1 MDITAA
7 DFEREVI
14 DASKTLPVVVDF
26 WAPWCAPCR
35 ALTPVI
41 EKVAAELAGRVKLV
55 KINSDEQSG
64 LAAKYGVRSIPN
76 VIAFKAGRPAA
87 QFLGA
92 VPEGQLRAFMQK
104 LLPSASEEALRRA
117 DALFGENRFDEAE
130 LELAAVKD
138 DPGLEARVEALKQGI
153 AFAKSSGKGP
163 GEDELRAKLASNP
176 ADHEARLALAALYG
190 SKRRYREAMDELL
203 EIVRR
208 AKEWRDGEARRQLL
222 AIFNLAADQPDLVS
236 EYRRKLASAIY

>member
-7 DFEREVI
+7 EFEREVI
-14 DASKTLPVVVDF
+14 EASKTLPVVVDF

-55 KINSDEQSG
+55 KVDSDQQAS
-64 LAAKYGVRSIPN
+64 LAAQYGVRSIPN

-92 VPEGQLRAFMQK
+92 VPEGQVRAFMQK

-117 DALFGENRFDEAE
+117 EAFFADNRLDEAE
-130 LELAAVKD
+130 RELAAVQS
-138 DPGLEARVEALKQGI
+138 DPDLEPRVEALKQGI
-153 AFAKSSGKGP
+153 AFGKSSGKGP
-163 GEDELRAKLASNP
+163 GEEELRAKLGANP

-190 SKRRYREAMDELL
+190 AKRRYREAMDELL

-208 AKEWRDGEARRQLL
+208 ARKWRDGEARRQLL
-222 AIFNLAADQPDLVS
+222 AIFNLAGDQPDLVS

>member
-7 DFEREVI
+7 EFEREVI
-14 DASKTLPVVVDF
+14 EASKTLPVVVDF

-55 KINSDEQSG
+55 KINSDEQQG
-64 LAAKYGVRSIPN
+64 LAAQFGVRSIPN
-76 VIAFKAGRPAA
+76 VIAFKGGRAAA

-92 VPEGQLRAFMQK
+92 VPEGQVRAFMQK
-104 LLPSASEEALRRA
+104 LLPSESEEALRRA
-117 DALFGENRFDEAE
+117 EAFFAASRLDEAE
-130 LELAAVKD
+130 RELAGVKY
-138 DPGLEARVEALKQGI
+138 DPDLEARVEALKQGI
-153 AFAKSSGKGP
+153 AFARSSGKGP
-163 GEDELRAKLASNP
+163 GEEELRARVAANP
-176 ADHEARLALAALYG
+176 GDHEARLALAALYG

-208 AKEWRDGEARRQLL
+208 AKEWREGEARRQLL
-222 AIFNLAADQPDLVS
+222 AIFNLAGDQPDLVS